1 MGCIDVTQWTYISE
15 YIVSRA
21 RLSELEDW
29 IKVMEDHLSE
39 FPIQT
44 LAVLIVLQERLLI
57 EGIEQISDR
66 ELFQKMRQYCRW
78 VLQYASFV
86 YNEYMQSPEHM
97 SLMPKTYR
105 FALEM
110 EKVYQGIEKADH
122 LGVLQGLQRAIG
134 IYQPLCGAIRR
145 MLPVVEGEL
154 EKAGRSSEFEML
166 GTQVKQM
173 IYDLIEE
180 NRYIDAVPLI
190 QQLSLLLPRDL
201 EVLRLRQRLWEHS
214 IQ

>member
-1 MGCIDVTQWTYISE
+1 M
-15 YIVSRA
+15 
-21 RLSELEDW
+21 
-29 IKVMEDHLSE
+29 
-39 FPIQT
+39 
-44 LAVLIVLQERLLI
+44 
-57 EGIEQISDR
+57 
-66 ELFQKMRQYCRW
+66 LFR
-78 VLQYASFV
+78 S
-86 YNEYMQSPEHM
+86 
-97 SLMPKTYR
+97 
-105 FALEM
+105 
-110 EKVYQGIEKADH
+110 
-122 LGVLQGLQRAIG
+122 
-134 IYQPLCGAIRR
+134 YQPLCGAIRR